1 MEFTKEP
8 ILVVPQAGPMFR
20 IRGKSPTI
28 LRQCGLDA
36 RRQCCVCPFA
46 MVDCDHFLAKLGN
59 ETLVGQYGLAVALC
73 LPTITIC
80 RFGLRILQSTDARN
94 EMAFGEYFSFSLI
107 STPVGLG
114 IVGGIIANQHFDSA
128 FVPVVI
134 AVAIWNSLESISDLF
149 AGLFQRY
156 ERIDLLTKAYL
167 LQAVLMFVFMLLG
180 FVEPSNSYRGDL
192 RVSHR
197 FANSTLVLRIA
208 GRIETNC
215 RIHLPDIGRIL
226 TGGLGGRDCSEIHWP
241 AIRRLLHL
249 GMPLAIVTFL
259 MAYTVSVP
267 RFAIDDV
274 LKDDAKLGI
283 FVALFSLASA
293 QNLLVASVAQSLAA
307 PLAVLFAQQSAGDCY
322 N

>member
-1 MEFTKEP
+1 M
-8 ILVVPQAGPMFR
+8 LVGNAV
-20 IRGKSPTI
+20 
-28 LRQCGLDA
+28 
-36 RRQCCVCPFA
+36 FA
-46 MVDCDHFLAKLGN
+46 LSRWSIVIILAKLGN
-59 ETLVGQYGLAVALC
+59 ETLVGQYGLAVVLC

-94 EMAFGEYFSFSLI
+94 EMAFGEYFSFALI

-180 FVEPSNSYRGDL
+180 FV
-192 RVSHR
+192 
-197 FANSTLVLRIA
+197 
-208 GRIETNC
+208 
-215 RIHLPDIGRIL
+215 L
-226 TGGLGGRDCSEIHWP
+226 TGNLFVGICGLVIASLIRLSFYELPVGSRLIAEYICPTSAEFSRADLVAAIAPKFSWP

-274 LKDDAKLGI
+274 LKDDAELRDFCRFIFAGI
-283 FVALFSLASA
+283 GPKSSRRI
-293 QNLLVASVAQSLAA
+293 SAQSLAA
-307 PLAVLFAQQSAGDCY
+307 PLAVLFAQRDAGDCY